1 MIVKPLKDKVL
12 IAEGKK
18 DTTTDSGIILDGRG
32 LGNTT
37 PGIVVAV
44 GPDVKEVKEGD
55 TVYLDWSKSSPVNV
69 DGAQRVMISEKE
81 IIAVIEQYGVT
92 KPIYYA
98 VEIITIRNSQVLVAI
113 NSKVGYNYSYVSEQ
127 I

>member
-18 DTTTDSGIILDGRG
+18 DTTTESGIILDGRG

-55 TVYLDWSKSSPVNV
+55 AVYLDWSKSSPVNV

-81 IIAVIEQYGVT
+81 IIAVIEV
-92 KPIYYA
+92 
-98 VEIITIRNSQVLVAI
+98 
-113 NSKVGYNYSYVSEQ
+113 
-127 I
+127 

>member
-1 MIVKPLKDKVL
+1 MIVKPLKEKVL

-18 DTTTDSGIILDGRG
+18 DTTTESGIILDGRG

-81 IIAVIEQYGVT
+81 IIAVIEV
-92 KPIYYA
+92 
-98 VEIITIRNSQVLVAI
+98 
-113 NSKVGYNYSYVSEQ
+113 
-127 I
+127 

>member
-1 MIVKPLKDKVL
+1 MIVKPLKDKLL

-18 DTTTDSGIILDGRG
+18 DTTTESGIILDGRG

-37 PGIVVAV
+37 PGIVVSI

-69 DGAQRVMISEKE
+69 DGVQRVMISECF
-81 IIAVIEQYGVT
+81 IIAVLEEQ
-92 KPIYYA
+92 
-98 VEIITIRNSQVLVAI
+98 
-113 NSKVGYNYSYVSEQ
+113 
-127 I
+127 

>member
-37 PGIVVAV
+37 PGIILAI
-44 GPDVKEVKEGD
+44 GPDVLDVKKGD
-55 TVYLDWSKSSPVNV
+55 TVYLDWSKSKPVTV
-69 DGAQRVMISEKE
+69 DGAQRVMITESE
-81 IIAVIEQYGVT
+81 IIAVLE
-92 KPIYYA
+92 
-98 VEIITIRNSQVLVAI
+98 E
-113 NSKVGYNYSYVSEQ
+113 
-127 I
+127 

>member
-18 DTTTDSGIILDGRG
+18 DTTTESGIILDGRG

-44 GPDVKEVKEGD
+44 GPDVKEVKEGH

-81 IIAVIEQYGVT
+81 IIAVIEV
-92 KPIYYA
+92 
-98 VEIITIRNSQVLVAI
+98 
-113 NSKVGYNYSYVSEQ
+113 
-127 I
+127 

>member
-18 DTTTDSGIILDGRG
+18 DTTTESGIFLDGRG

-37 PGIVVAV
+37 SGIVVAV

-81 IIAVIEQYGVT
+81 IIAVIEV
-92 KPIYYA
+92 
-98 VEIITIRNSQVLVAI
+98 
-113 NSKVGYNYSYVSEQ
+113 
-127 I
+127 

>member
-1 MIVKPLKDKVL
+1 LINFKKGIIMIVKPLKDKVL

-44 GPDVKEVKEGD
+44 GRDVQEVKEGD

-81 IIAVIEQYGVT
+81 IIAVIE
-92 KPIYYA
+92 
-98 VEIITIRNSQVLVAI
+98 
-113 NSKVGYNYSYVSEQ
+113 
-127 I
+127 

>member
-18 DTTTDSGIILDGRG
+18 DTTTESGIILDGRG

-37 PGIVVAV
+37 PGIVVAI

-81 IIAVIEQYGVT
+81 IIAVIEV
-92 KPIYYA
+92 
-98 VEIITIRNSQVLVAI
+98 
-113 NSKVGYNYSYVSEQ
+113 
-127 I
+127 